1 MTDVDHTSHA
11 EKGWCTMYDF
21 MMKEL
26 IVVIAALCAVSFL
39 MFFALTIAA

>member
-1 MTDVDHTSHA
+1 
-11 EKGWCTMYDF
+11 MYDF